1 MALELK
7 EISPASLE
15 KNGDNYVL
23 VDIRRASEWQLTGI
37 VKDSHLLTFFDE
49 YGHYDLQQW
58 LEKFEAFVPT
68 KETPFVLICAH
79 ANRTLDVGLFL
90 VNKLGYE
97 KAYHLKG
104 GIVNWIQEGRE
115 TVSV

>member
-1 MALELK
+1 MAFELK

-15 KNGDNYVL
+15 KSAREYVL

-37 VKDSHLLTFFDE
+37 VENSHLLTFFDE
-49 YGHYDLQQW
+49 YGRYDLQQW
-58 LEKFEAFVPT
+58 LEKFEALVPT
-68 KETPFVLICAH
+68 KDTPFVLICAH

-97 KAYHLKG
+97 NAYHLRG
-104 GIVNWIQEGRE
+104 GIINWLQEGRSVV
-115 TVSV
+115 TV